1 MKNSFSVDDV
11 RLGEVTFRQQTKR
24 NLVIFFKKSST
35 LMFFFFFEL
44 SNIKHHNIAGK
55 GFLRFK
61 HQCKFLGTNN
71 AFA

>member
-1 MKNSFSVDDV
+1 MKSSFSVDDV
-11 RLGEVTFRQQTKR
+11 RLGEVTLRQQTKR

-35 LMFFFFFEL
+35 LMFFFDL
-44 SNIKHHNIAGK
+44 SNIKHNNIAGK

-61 HQCKFLGTNN
+61 HRCKFLGTNK

>member
-1 MKNSFSVDDV
+1 MKSSFSVDDV
-11 RLGEVTFRQQTKR
+11 RLGEVTLRQQTKR

-35 LMFFFFFEL
+35 LMFFFFDL
-44 SNIKHHNIAGK
+44 SNMKHNNIAGK

-61 HQCKFLGTNN
+61 HRCKFLGTNK

>member
-1 MKNSFSVDDV
+1 MKSSFSVDDV
-11 RLGEVTFRQQTKR
+11 RLGEVTLRQQTKR

-35 LMFFFFFEL
+35 LMFFFFDL
-44 SNIKHHNIAGK
+44 SNTKHNNIAGK

-61 HQCKFLGTNN
+61 HRCKFLGTNK

>member
-1 MKNSFSVDDV
+1 MKSSFSVDDV
-11 RLGEVTFRQQTKR
+11 RLGEVTLRQQTKR

-35 LMFFFFFEL
+35 LMFFFFDL
-44 SNIKHHNIAGK
+44 SNIKHNNIAGK

-61 HQCKFLGTNN
+61 HRCKFRGTNK

>member
-1 MKNSFSVDDV
+1 MKSSFSVDDV
-11 RLGEVTFRQQTKR
+11 RLGEVTLRQQTKR

-35 LMFFFFFEL
+35 LMFFFYL
-44 SNIKHHNIAGK
+44 SNIKHNNIAGK

-61 HQCKFLGTNN
+61 HRCKFLGTNK

>member
-1 MKNSFSVDDV
+1 MKSSFSVDDV
-11 RLGEVTFRQQTKR
+11 RLGEVTLRQQTKR

-35 LMFFFFFEL
+35 LMFFFFEL
-44 SNIKHHNIAGK
+44 SNVKHHNIAGK

-61 HQCKFLGTNN
+61 HRCKFRGTNK

>member
-35 LMFFFFFEL
+35 LMFFFFL
-44 SNIKHHNIAGK
+44 NC
-55 GFLRFK
+55 
-61 HQCKFLGTNN
+61 QT
-71 AFA
+71 

>member
-11 RLGEVTFRQQTKR
+11 RLGEVTLRQQTKR

-35 LMFFFFFEL
+35 LMFFFFDL
-44 SNIKHHNIAGK
+44 SNIKHNNIAGK

-61 HQCKFLGTNN
+61 HRCKFRGTNK

>member
-1 MKNSFSVDDV
+1 MKSSFSVDDV
-11 RLGEVTFRQQTKR
+11 RLGEVTLRQQTKR

-35 LMFFFFFEL
+35 LMFFFDL
-44 SNIKHHNIAGK
+44 SNIKHNNIAGR

-61 HQCKFLGTNN
+61 HRCKFLGTNK